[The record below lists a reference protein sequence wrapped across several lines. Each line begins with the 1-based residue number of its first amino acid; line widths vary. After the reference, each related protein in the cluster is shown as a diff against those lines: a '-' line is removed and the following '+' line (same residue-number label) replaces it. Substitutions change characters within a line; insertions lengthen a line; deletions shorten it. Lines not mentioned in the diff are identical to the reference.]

1 MTSYTIFILQCML
14 FGWLKQDE
22 TEWTCNKLCEMS
34 NAYKISARKYEVKRS
49 LGTTNVYVRI
59 KIQFWCKNEIQ
70 HKKIHTRKKKCFIP
84 YTRICCLYDVNCFAA
99 GMLLHQSYYTV
110 FLHSK
115 VWFTCLI
122 INFLKITGWTE
133 RHKYYITNTFQSKV
147 LFV

>member
-1 MTSYTIFILQCML
+1 MRWNGHVTN
-14 FGWLKQDE
+14 E
-22 TEWTCNKLCEMS
+22 LCEMS

-49 LGTTNVYVRI
+49 PGTTDVYVTI

-70 HKKIHTRKKKCFIP
+70 HKKIHTRKKKKMFHSVHQNLLPVQCKSSASFS
-84 YTRICCLYDVNCFAA
+84 A

-133 RHKYYITNTFQSKV
+133 RHKYYTTNTFHSKV